1 MEVAAPPFSGLDIS
15 DAPDR
20 AARSG
25 KDETTLSISN
35 LSKKYCG
42 DLKKA
47 LFYGLGDIAGEM
59 SGRQWWAG
67 RLRPGEF
74 WALDDISFDVRRGEA
89 VAVIGRN
96 GAGKSTLL
104 RVIYGLL
111 KPDMGQVRIAGRSEA
126 IIELG
131 TGFNPL
137 LTGRENIE
145 VGASLHGLDPDAT
158 GRLLEAVIDFAE
170 LAEFIDAPL
179 LSYSSGMKARLAYS
193 LAAHLGPDLLLVDE
207 ALAVGDLAFQ
217 HKCIR
222 HMRQFVQGGGSLL
235 LVSHNVQQI
244 QTACDR
250 AILLER
256 GRVILEGGVA
266 DAVSRML
273 EQRPAV
279 EASQSGDFAANGPV
293 RMGGLSMAPGSGGD
307 IRTGRP
313 AEVTLRYEADLAT
326 EVIWALSI
334 WTEDRWTC
342 VCGAVD
348 TAPRRLDAGRGILR
362 CTLPDVPLLAGR
374 YIVRATLLD
383 ATTHYPIALES
394 SRSRECHIQVH
405 TDPDPVLNLQ
415 IWANQLVRLDAQ
427 WDEPLRMPLD
437 GTDGK

>member
-1 MEVAAPPFSGLDIS
+1 MEVAAPPFPGFDIS

-20 AARSG
+20 AERSG
-25 KDETTLSISN
+25 KDETTLSVSN

-244 QTACDR
+244 
-250 AILLER
+250 
-256 GRVILEGGVA
+256 
-266 DAVSRML
+266 
-273 EQRPAV
+273 
-279 EASQSGDFAANGPV
+279 
-293 RMGGLSMAPGSGGD
+293 
-307 IRTGRP
+307 
-313 AEVTLRYEADLAT
+313 
-326 EVIWALSI
+326 
-334 WTEDRWTC
+334 
-342 VCGAVD
+342 
-348 TAPRRLDAGRGILR
+348 
-362 CTLPDVPLLAGR
+362 
-374 YIVRATLLD
+374 
-383 ATTHYPIALES
+383 
-394 SRSRECHIQVH
+394 
-405 TDPDPVLNLQ
+405 
-415 IWANQLVRLDAQ
+415 
-427 WDEPLRMPLD
+427 
-437 GTDGK
+437 